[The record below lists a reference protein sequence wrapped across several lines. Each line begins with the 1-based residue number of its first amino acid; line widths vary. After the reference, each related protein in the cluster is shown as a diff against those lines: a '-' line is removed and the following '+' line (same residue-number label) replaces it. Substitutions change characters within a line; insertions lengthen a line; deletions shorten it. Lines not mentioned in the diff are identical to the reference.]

1 MQIKILHKDDI
12 KEKLKTRKLYEEN
25 FDIGDKDFVDY
36 YYRTI
41 IKRNEVVTMV
51 DDNNIISM
59 VHLNPYEYNIC
70 GNIKTIHYLVGI
82 ATKKEYRN
90 KGYISKTLNFAID
103 YLNDLKEPFCFLV
116 PENDSLEKFYNR
128 FGFERVCKFNIDKF
142 SREKYDIYPVNTDE
156 YKQLMKKEQDFLLIS
171 TDEYKKELSEKNVI
185 IKILDNNMN
194 FTIEELKNK
203 RIYVCQEV

>member
-82 ATKKEYRN
+82 ATKEEYRN

-142 SREKYDIYPVNTDE
+142 SREKYDIYPVNTVE
-156 YKQLMKKEQDFLLIS
+156 YDNLMKKEQEFLLVS

-185 IKILDNNMN
+185 VKMLNNN
-194 FTIEELKNK
+194 LNLSIEKLRNK

>member
-1 MQIKILHKDDI
+1 MQIKILHKDNID
-12 KEKLKTRKLYEEN
+12 EKLKTRKLYEEN
-25 FDIGDKDFVDY
+25 FDIGDKDFIDY
-36 YYRTI
+36 YYETI
-41 IKRNEVVTMV
+41 IKRNEVVVMEDSGTV
-51 DDNNIISM
+51 ISM

-70 GNIKTIHYLVGI
+70 GDIKTIHYLVGI

-90 KGYISKTLNFAID
+90 KGYITKTLNFAIN

-116 PENDSLEKFYNR
+116 PENKNLEKFYQR

-142 SREKYDIYPVNTDE
+142 SKEKYDIYPVNTVE
-156 YKQLMKKEQDFLLIS
+156 YDNLMKKEQEFLLVS

-185 IKILDNNMN
+185 VKMLNNN
-194 FTIEELKNK
+194 LNLSIEKLRNK

>member
-1 MQIKILHKDDI
+1 MQIKILHKDNID
-12 KEKLKTRKLYEEN
+12 EKLKTRKLYEEN

-36 YYRTI
+36 YYETI
-41 IKRNEVVTMV
+41 IKRNEVVVMEDSGTV
-51 DDNNIISM
+51 ISM

-70 GNIKTIHYLVGI
+70 GDIKTIHYLVGI

-90 KGYISKTLNFAID
+90 KGYITKTLNFAIN
-103 YLNDLKEPFCFLV
+103 YLNELKEPFCFLV
-116 PENDSLEKFYNR
+116 SENKNLEKFYQR

-142 SREKYDIYPVNTDE
+142 SKEKYDIFPVNTVE
-156 YKQLMKKEQDFLLIS
+156 YDNLMKKEQEFLLVS

-185 IKILDNNMN
+185 VKMLNNN
-194 FTIEELKNK
+194 LNLSIEKLRNK

>member
-1 MQIKILHKDDI
+1 MQIKILHKDNID
-12 KEKLKTRKLYEEN
+12 EKLKTRKLYEEN

-36 YYRTI
+36 YYETI
-41 IKRNEVVTMV
+41 MKRNEVVVMEDSGTV
-51 DDNNIISM
+51 ISM

-70 GNIKTIHYLVGI
+70 GDIKTIHYLVGI

-90 KGYISKTLNFAID
+90 KGYITKTLNFAIN

-116 PENDSLEKFYNR
+116 PENKNLEKFYQR

-142 SREKYDIYPVNTDE
+142 SKEKYDIYPVNTVE
-156 YKQLMKKEQDFLLIS
+156 YDNLMKKEQEFLLVS

-185 IKILDNNMN
+185 VKMLNNN
-194 FTIEELKNK
+194 LNLSIEKLRNK

>member
-12 KEKLKTRKLYEEN
+12 KEKLKTRELYEEN

-36 YYRTI
+36 YYQTI
-41 IKRNEVVTMV
+41 IKRNEVAVME
-51 DDNNIISM
+51 DNGNIISM

-70 GNIKTIHYLVGI
+70 GDIKTIHYLVGI
-82 ATKKEYRN
+82 ATKEEYIN
-90 KGYISKTLNFAID
+90 KGYISKTLNLVID

-142 SREKYDIYPVNTDE
+142 SKEKYDIYPVNTDE
-156 YKQLMKKEQDFLLIS
+156 YKQLMKMEQDFLLIS
-171 TDEYKKELSEKNVI
+171 TDEYKKELSEKQVL
-185 IKILDNNMN
+185 IKILENNMN
-194 FTIEELKNK
+194 LTIEKLKNK

>member
-12 KEKLKTRKLYEEN
+12 DEKLKTRKLYEEN

-36 YYRTI
+36 YYQTI
-41 IKRNEVVTMV
+41 IKRNEVVVMEN
-51 DDNNIISM
+51 DNNIISM

-70 GNIKTIHYLVGI
+70 GDIKTIHYLVAI
-82 ATKKEYRN
+82 ATEKEHRN

-103 YLNDLKEPFCFLV
+103 YLNELKEPFCFLV
-116 PENDSLEKFYNR
+116 PENETLEKFYNR

-142 SREKYDIYPVNTDE
+142 SKDKYDIYPINTDE
-156 YKQLMKKEQDFLLIS
+156 YKQLMKKEQDFLIVS

-185 IKILDNNMN
+185 IKILNNDLGLS
-194 FTIEELKNK
+194 IEELRNK
-203 RIYVCQEV
+203 KIYVCQEV

>member
-12 KEKLKTRKLYEEN
+12 KEKLKTRELYEEN

-36 YYRTI
+36 YYQTI
-41 IKRNEVVTMV
+41 IKRNEVAVME
-51 DDNNIISM
+51 DNGNIISM

-70 GNIKTIHYLVGI
+70 GDIKTIHYLVGI
-82 ATKKEYRN
+82 ATKEEYRN
-90 KGYISKTLNFAID
+90 KGYISKTLNLVID

-142 SREKYDIYPVNTDE
+142 SKEKYDIYPVNTDE
-156 YKQLMKKEQDFLLIS
+156 YKQLMKMEQDFLLIS
-171 TDEYKKELSEKNVI
+171 TDEYKKELSEKQVL
-185 IKILDNNMN
+185 IKILENNMN
-194 FTIEELKNK
+194 LTIEKLKNK

>member
-12 KEKLKTRKLYEEN
+12 KEKLKTRELYEEN

-36 YYRTI
+36 YYQTI
-41 IKRNEVVTMV
+41 IKRNEVAVME
-51 DDNNIISM
+51 DNGNIISM

-70 GNIKTIHYLVGI
+70 GDIKTIHYLVGI
-82 ATKKEYRN
+82 ATKEEYRN
-90 KGYISKTLNFAID
+90 KGYISKTLNLVID

-116 PENDSLEKFYNR
+116 PENDSLEKFYNK

-171 TDEYKKELSEKNVI
+171 TDEYKKELGEKNVI